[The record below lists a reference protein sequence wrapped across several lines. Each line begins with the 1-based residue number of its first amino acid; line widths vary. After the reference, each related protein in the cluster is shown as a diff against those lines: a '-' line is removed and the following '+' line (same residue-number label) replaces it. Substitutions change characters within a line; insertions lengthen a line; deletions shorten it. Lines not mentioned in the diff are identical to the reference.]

1 MVGSGL
7 RLGWRRTETSPSK
20 SAAFLKLHQF
30 MKEISVPTDPGQ
42 LNIFMGGKGSGK
54 KDRRGT
60 CMISPVCAIRNPEDE
75 STHVNH

>member
-1 MVGSGL
+1 VVGSGL
-7 RLGWRRTETSPSK
+7 RLGWRRTRIRPSK

-42 LNIFMGGKGSGK
+42 PNNLMGGNVSGI

-60 CMISPVCAIRNPEDE
+60 CMISPVYAIRSLEDVG
-75 STHVNH
+75 TYANY